1 MKEKKFQRRVENFIC
16 ENCGEEVFGN
26 GYTDH
31 CPFCLWSKHVDLNP
45 GDRASDC
52 KGSLEPVGVEVKNE
66 KYIIHYVCQKCGFKH
81 RAKSAKNDN
90 EKEIQKLLKA
100 PF

>member
-1 MKEKKFQRRVENFIC
+1 MKEKKFQRRVEDFVC
-16 ENCGEEVFGN
+16 DNCGEEVFGN

-52 KGSLEPVGVEVKNE
+52 KGSLEPVGVEVKSE
-66 KYIIHYVCQKCGFKH
+66 KYIIHYICQKCGFKH
-81 RAKSAKNDN
+81 RVKSAKNDN
-90 EKEIQKLLKA
+90 EEEIQKLLRA

>member
-1 MKEKKFQRRVENFIC
+1 MKEKKFQRRVEDFVC
-16 ENCGEEVFGN
+16 DNCGEEVFGN

-52 KGSLEPVGVEVKNE
+52 KGDLEPVGVEVKSE

-81 RAKSAKNDN
+81 RVKSAKNDN
-90 EKEIQKLLKA
+90 EEEIQKLLRT

>member
-1 MKEKKFQRRVENFIC
+1 MKEKKFQRRVEDFVC
-16 ENCGEEVFGN
+16 DNCREEVFGN

-52 KGSLEPVGVEVKNE
+52 KGDLEPVGVEVKSE

-81 RAKSAKNDN
+81 RVKSAKNDN
-90 EKEIQKLLKA
+90 EEEIQKLLRA